1 MRGDKGIAFSSMVMG
16 IIGLLTTC
24 IMIGGAFSFIAL
36 ILGIVVLARKMPGKG
51 MAITGVI
58 LSVISLIIWLVIFI
72 AVATSDSD
80 GGKVKE
86 TMATEAATT
95 ELETTIIETAP
106 ETETETVQETQES
119 EESFKASCVEISYK
133 SLLRNPEDYIGKR
146 MVITAEIK
154 QIMKGGWL
162 DDGEYYRLQTDTS
175 GYENY
180 LDDEYFMYDNRPDNS
195 MKILK
200 EDVLKIYA
208 EFAGLEEVKRALTG
222 VEEEIPAI
230 KAYYVELI
238 SE

>member
-58 LSVISLIIWLVIFI
+58 LSVISLVIWLVIFI
-72 AVATSDSD
+72 AVATPDSKNEEK
-80 GGKVKE
+80 KV
-86 TMATEAATT
+86 TVTT
-95 ELETTIIETAP
+95 ETTTTVPATIIETAP

-119 EESFKASCVEISYK
+119 EESFKASCEEISYK

-162 DDGEYYRLQTDTS
+162 DDGEYYRIQTDSS

-180 LDDEYFMYDNRPDNS
+180 LDDEYFMYDNRADNS

-208 EFAGLEEVKRALTG
+208 EFEGLEEVKRALTG